1 MPLNPESL
9 GRREMITGLSASAFT
24 FMQEPTSK
32 LHNTYLELKVWKLHN
47 SPEGQADRVGT
58 FLKGG
63 LAPALD
69 RAGSKLAGAWAN
81 VIGVDGPYYVTL
93 AQFASLG
100 AMGEANESMRNDREY
115 QTAVDELS
123 AGAGLPFVRVE
134 SSILRSFDIMPT
146 PAITDVGGKGRV
158 FEWRTYESQSFAA
171 LRRKVAM
178 FNEGEAQIFMR
189 LGFRPVF
196 FGETVAGPKQPNLM
210 YMVSYDDLA
219 AHDKLWGAFG
229 SDPEWKKLSSRPE
242 LKDDQVVA
250 NISNAIL
257 RPLPFSLIR

>member
-1 MPLNPESL
+1 MPIDPPGF
-9 GRREMITGLSASAFT
+9 GRREMITGFSASAFS
-24 FMQEPTSK
+24 FMQQPTSK
-32 LHNTYLELKVWKLHN
+32 SPNTYLELKVWKLHN
-47 SPEGQADRVGT
+47 SPEAQGDRVAQ
-58 FLKGG
+58 FLKTG

-69 RAGSKLAGAWAN
+69 RNGGKLAGAWAN
-81 VIGVDGPYYVTL
+81 VIGADGPYYVTL
-93 AQFASLG
+93 SRFGNLA
-100 AMGEANESMRNDREY
+100 AMGETLEALMHDREY
-115 QTAVDELS
+115 QSAVDELS
-123 AGAGLPFVRVE
+123 SGSGLPFVRVE
-134 SSILRSFDIMPT
+134 SSILRSFDILPT
-146 PAITDVGGKGRV
+146 PAITDAGGHGRI
-158 FEWRTYESQSFAA
+158 FEWRTYESQSFGA

-219 AHDKLWGAFG
+219 QHDKLWSAFG

-250 NISNAIL
+250 NISNVIL
-257 RPLPFSLIR
+257 RPLPFSPVR